1 MFIIENYLIAVFFC
15 IVTMLCWGSW
25 SNTQKLV
32 STNWRFELY
41 CWDFVNG
48 IVLAALIFA
57 LTLGSYGDHGRSFVQ
72 DIQQSDSKSI
82 WSAILGGIIFN
93 AANILF
99 MAAISFAG
107 MSVAFSVGAGLSL
120 VLGVIVNFL
129 DSPVGN
135 MMLLFPGVALIV
147 IAILLNARAYRK
159 MAVGAATISTKGLLL
174 SICSGLLMGLYYKY
188 VANSMFPDPLK
199 PLAGMLS
206 PYTAIWFFS
215 GGVFLSNLVLNPLM
229 MVKPFSGPRVS
240 FSAYF
245 KGSWKDHSFGVFGG
259 FVWCIGMLF
268 SIIASYKAGAAIS
281 YGLASGA
288 IVVASIWGI
297 FFWKE
302 FKDAAKG
309 TQAMLNVMLVCF
321 FVGLLMIVFAR

>member
-1 MFIIENYLIAVFFC
+1 MFVIESYLIAVFFC

-57 LTLGSYGDHGRSFVQ
+57 LTLGSYGDHGRSFIE
-72 DIQQSDSKSI
+72 DIRQSDSNSI
-82 WSAILGGIIFN
+82 WSAILGGVLFN

-99 MAAISFAG
+99 TAAISFAG

-135 MMLLFPGVALIV
+135 IMLLFPGVALIV
-147 IAILLNARAYRK
+147 IAILLNAHAYRK
-159 MAVGAATISTKGLLL
+159 MAAGATTISTKGLLL

-188 VANSMFPDPLK
+188 VANSMFPDPLT

-206 PYTAIWFFS
+206 PYTAICFFS
-215 GGVFLSNLVLNPLM
+215 GGVLLSNLVLNPLM

-245 KGSWKDHSFGVFGG
+245 EGSRKDHFFGVVGG
-259 FVWCIGMLF
+259 LVWCIGMLF

-297 FFWKE
+297 FVWKE
-302 FKDAAKG
+302 FKDAPKG

>member
-1 MFIIENYLIAVFFC
+1 MFVIESYFIAVFFC

-57 LTLGSYGDHGRSFVQ
+57 LTLGSYGDHGRSFIE

-135 MMLLFPGVALIV
+135 MTLLFPGVTLIV

-159 MAVGAATISTKGLLL
+159 MAAGAITVSTKGLLL

-188 VANSMFPDPLK
+188 VANSMFPDPLT

-206 PYTAIWFFS
+206 PYTAICFFS

-229 MVKPFSGPRVS
+229 MVKPFAGPRVS

-245 KGSWKDHSFGVFGG
+245 KGSWKDHFFGIFGG
-259 FVWCIGMLF
+259 LVWCIGMLF

-297 FFWKE
+297 FVWKE

-309 TQAMLNVMLVCF
+309 TQAMLNVMLMCF
-321 FVGLLMIVFAR
+321 FAGLLLIVFAR

>member
-1 MFIIENYLIAVFFC
+1 MFVIESYLIAVFFC
-15 IVTMLCWGSW
+15 FVTMLCWGSW

-57 LTLGSYGDHGRSFVQ
+57 LTLGSYGDHGRSFIE
-72 DIQQSDSKSI
+72 DIQQSDNNSI

-135 MMLLFPGVALIV
+135 IMLLFPGVALIV

-159 MAVGAATISTKGLLL
+159 MAAGATTISTKGLLL

-188 VANSMFPDPLK
+188 VANSMFPDPLT

-206 PYTAIWFFS
+206 PYTAICFFS

-229 MVKPFSGPRVS
+229 MVKPFAGPRVS
-240 FSAYF
+240 FSAYL
-245 KGSWKDHSFGVFGG
+245 KGSWKDHFLGVFGG

-302 FKDAAKG
+302 FKGAAKG
-309 TQAMLNVMLVCF
+309 TQAMLNVMLMCF